1 MKAATIGVISIGQD
15 AGFFAGRY
23 FREILTVASQEVVG
37 RDSHIR
43 LVTISHEQSRSS
55 VSARAVLAAQNIDA
69 AVLVAPSESFLEA
82 IGDLPQA
89 LPSIVISAPHL
100 DIPWSYVSSDNYGAM
115 RQIVMHLADLG
126 HRRIRLIQPM
136 PYLTGD
142 YWERA
147 RGYNDVIDS
156 LGLERLIGGI
166 PHPIS
171 EAAINEQVLAD
182 APDALIAPS
191 DNDALALLSR
201 LQRRGLRVPA
211 DIALVGFDDE
221 DFAADTFPALTT
233 ISQPL
238 GEMARHAVGYL
249 LDRLA
254 GVERGLYQ
262 EVLPNRLIVRES
274 SGALAPPAV
283 APSRQ

>member
-55 VSARAVLAAQNIDA
+55 KSARAVLAAQNIDA
-69 AVLVAPSESFLEA
+69 ALLVAPTESFLEA
-82 IGDLPQA
+82 VSGLPQL
-89 LPSIVISAPHL
+89 LPSIVVSAPHL

-115 RQIVMHLADLG
+115 RQIVGHLAGLG
-126 HRRIRLIQPM
+126 HRRIRLIQPS

-147 RGYNDVIDS
+147 RGYDDVVAA
-156 LGLERLIGGI
+156 LGLERLVGAIA
-166 PHPIS
+166 HPIT
-171 EAAINEQVLAD
+171 EAAINEQVLAGS
-182 APDALIAPS
+182 PDALIAPS
-191 DNDALALLSR
+191 DADALALLSR
-201 LQRRGLRVPA
+201 LQRRGRRVPA

-238 GEMARHAVGYL
+238 GDMARHAVGYL
-249 LDRLA
+249 LDQLT

-262 EVLPNRLIVRES
+262 EVLPNRLVVRES
-274 SGALAPPAV
+274 CGAHL
-283 APSRQ
+283 R

>member
-1 MKAATIGVISIGQD
+1 MMASTIGVVSIGQD

-23 FREILTVASQEVVG
+23 FREILTAASQEIAG
-37 RDSHIR
+37 HDCHIR
-43 LVTISHEQSRSS
+43 LVTISHEQSPSS
-55 VSARAVLAAQNIDA
+55 ASAQAALAAQNIDA
-69 AVLVAPSESFLEA
+69 ALLVAPSEAFMEA
-82 IGDLPQA
+82 TRELLQIM
-89 LPSIVISAPHL
+89 PSIVVSAPHL
-100 DIPWSYVSSDNYGAM
+100 DIPFSYVSSDNYGAL
-115 RQIVMHLADLG
+115 RQIITHLAGLG
-126 HRRIRLIQPM
+126 RRRIRLIQPF

-147 RGYNDVIDS
+147 RGYADAIDA
-156 LGLERLIGGI
+156 LGFERLVGSI

-171 EAAINEQVLAD
+171 DAAINEHVLVD
-182 APDALIAPS
+182 SPDALIAPS

-201 LQRRGLRVPA
+201 FQRRGLRVPA

-233 ISQPL
+233 IGQPL
-238 GEMARHAVGYL
+238 SEMARRATRYL

-262 EVLPNRLIVRES
+262 DVLPNRLIVRES
-274 SGALAPPAV
+274 CGAPAG
-283 APSRQ
+283 